1 MVVLYIESSTPE
13 FEIQLDPPL
22 ESPQWIVLRNGCVGI
37 PSSVFPPEQIFLKC
51 DLIDTESVR
60 YVSNGQAAQRSD
72 LLAIVHKA
80 KSNQI
85 AFHGTTRPKA
95 LTKSLKHVYKIK
107 FCIQYPNGTPF
118 QFSPEKVKLEVEVF
132 LKENYLDVYD

>member
-22 ESPQWIVLRNGCVGI
+22 ESPQWIVLRNACVGI
-37 PSSVFPPEQIFLKC
+37 PSKLFPPEEIHVKC
-51 DLIDTESVR
+51 NLINTESVR
-60 YVSNGQAAQRSD
+60 YSSNGQAQRSD
-72 LLAIVHKA
+72 LLAILHKA

-85 AFHGTTRPKA
+85 AFHGTTRPRV

-107 FCIQYPNGTPF
+107 FCINYPNGTPF
-118 QFSPEKVKLEVEVF
+118 PFSPEKTKLEVEVLS
-132 LKENYLDVYD
+132 LKENYLHVYD